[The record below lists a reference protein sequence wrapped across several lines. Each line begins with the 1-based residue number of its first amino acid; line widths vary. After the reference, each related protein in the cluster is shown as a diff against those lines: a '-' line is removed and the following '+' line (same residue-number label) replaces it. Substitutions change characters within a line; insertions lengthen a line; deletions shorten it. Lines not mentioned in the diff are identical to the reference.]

1 MSDIPSDV
9 ESSYKKS
16 TSKCVPEGATNDQF
30 THVESSLAYHMSQ
43 NAWVPYST
51 QTSTPEF
58 QQQFQKFINETPGN
72 EGKVNK

>member
-16 TSKCVPEGATNDQF
+16 TSKCVPEGATNDQL

-58 QQQFQKFINETPGN
+58 QQFQKFINETPGN
-72 EGKVNK
+72 EGNVNK